1 MDPTPK
7 ARGIKFGAKFALV
20 CIDEHIMDY
29 EELVR
34 EVHVCKTVGDA
45 FDEGFLI
52 VWLSAFVRSNF
63 YLTGSKEE

>member
-7 ARGIKFGAKFALV
+7 ARGIEFGAKFALV

-34 EVHVCKTVGDA
+34 EVCICKTIGDA
-45 FDEGFLI
+45 FDEGFLF

-63 YLTGSKEE
+63 SLTDSKEE

>member
-1 MDPTPK
+1 
-7 ARGIKFGAKFALV
+7 
-20 CIDEHIMDY
+20 MDY